1 MTMMVLALVL
11 VLDVCPPVIR
21 PVCDALEREDNAAAA
36 DLAAA
41 LALDSAV
48 PPVHRQFGAKIA
60 SGVWVEV
67 VATPASRCKAFK
79 LLQAYRAVPENPRPA
94 VIERRFASLA
104 GACDEKTPPSTP
116 KPPEPPPKSESASP
130 KPPEPP
136 PKPLLASAKPPEPT
150 PSSASAEAPK
160 CGSNCGRPH
169 GSGDYFALAAKHRD
183 LEVVIA
189 VGPQTP
195 TRPSRARVPPRKP
208 VRPQVVVGS
217 TFVAV
222 GGALLGVLVGS
233 LVMFAD
239 HEHEGR
245 QLIRQAPGRDWTLQ
259 EQQEFLEVYG
269 KAEQAQHAAIGT
281 GVAAAVTLA
290 VGAALLGTVQKHKNS
305 RARAA
310 ARVADGGLVF
320 SVRF

>member
-1 MTMMVLALVL
+1 MMVLALVL

-41 LALDSAV
+41 LALDPAV

-67 VATPASRCKAFK
+67 EATPASRCKALE

-94 VIERRFASLA
+94 VLERRFAGLA
-104 GACDEKTPPSTP
+104 GACDEKTPP
-116 KPPEPPPKSESASP
+116 ASP
-130 KPPEPP
+130 KPPESP
-136 PKPLLASAKPPEPT
+136 PKPSSVSPKLPEPPKSLPASPKPPESP
-150 PSSASAEAPK
+150 PKSPSAEAPK

-169 GSGDYFALAAKHRD
+169 ASDEYFALAAKHHD

-195 TRPSRARVPPRKP
+195 PARPSRTRVPPRKP
-208 VRPQVVVGS
+208 VRPQLVVGS
-217 TFVAV
+217 TLVGV

-245 QLIRQAPGRDWTLQ
+245 QLIREAPGRGWTLQ
-259 EQQEFLEVYG
+259 EQQEFLQVYG

-281 GVAAAVTLA
+281 GVGAAVTLA
-290 VGAALLGTVQKHKNS
+290 VGAALLGTLHKHKKS
-305 RARAA
+305 PARAA
-310 ARVADGGLVF
+310 ARVAGGGLVF

>member
-1 MTMMVLALVL
+1 MMLLALVL

-41 LALDSAV
+41 LALDPAV

-67 VATPASRCKAFK
+67 EATPASRCKALE
-79 LLQAYRAVPENPRPA
+79 LLQAYRSVPENPRPA
-94 VIERRFASLA
+94 VLERRFTSLA
-104 GACDEKTPPSTP
+104 GACDEKTPPASP
-116 KPPEPPPKSESASP
+116 KSPESPPKSSSVSPKLPEPPKSLPASP

-136 PKPLLASAKPPEPT
+136 PNS
-150 PSSASAEAPK
+150 PSVEAPK
-160 CGSNCGRPH
+160 CGSNCARP
-169 GSGDYFALAAKHRD
+169 DYFALAAKHRD

-195 TRPSRARVPPRKP
+195 QARPSRTRVPPRKP

-217 TFVAV
+217 TLVAA

-245 QLIRQAPGRDWTLQ
+245 QLIREAPGRGWTSQ
-259 EQQEFLEVYG
+259 EQQEFLQVYG

-290 VGAALLGTVQKHKNS
+290 VGAALLGTMHKQKKS
-305 RARAA
+305 PARAA
-310 ARVADGGLVF
+310 ARVAGGGLVF

>member
-1 MTMMVLALVL
+1 MMLLALVL

-41 LALDSAV
+41 LALDPAV

-67 VATPASRCKAFK
+67 VATPASRCKALE

-104 GACDEKTPPSTP
+104 GACDEKTPPSTS
-116 KPPEPPPKSESASP
+116 KPPEPPPKSSSASP

-136 PKPLLASAKPPEPT
+136 PKSP
-150 PSSASAEAPK
+150 SAEAPK

-169 GSGDYFALAAKHRD
+169 DSDNYFALAAKHRD

-195 TRPSRARVPPRKP
+195 PARPSRARVPPRKP
-208 VRPQVVVGS
+208 VRPQLVVGS
-217 TFVAV
+217 TLVAV

-245 QLIRQAPGRDWTLQ
+245 QLIREAPGRDWTLQ
-259 EQQEFLEVYG
+259 EQQKFLEVYG
-269 KAEQAQHAAIGT
+269 TAEQAQHAAIGT
-281 GVAAAVTLA
+281 GVGAAVTLA
-290 VGAALLGTVQKHKNS
+290 VGAALLGTMHSQKKS
-305 RARAA
+305 PARAA
-310 ARVADGGLVF
+310 ARVAGGGLVF